1 MKKKLTALV
10 LAGLMVFSLAGC
22 STPAPAADAAAPAAP
37 AADKPI
43 HIGIVVKSMADQHWN
58 LVKAG
63 AMAKARE
70 LGVQVDVIGP
80 NAESDVQG
88 QVDMIDNMV
97 GQGVSALAVAPSS
110 QDAVIGSFQKAADAG
125 IPILT
130 IDTDTTF
137 EKRLSFIGT
146 GNYDAAKA
154 GGEAA
159 AKVVGSGKK
168 AVILRGRL
176 GDPTHD
182 QRQQGFEEALKAAG
196 VEIIDVKAADSDA
209 EKAMNIMQDLLQV
222 YPQIDLVVSTTDSQ
236 ALGAQRAIEAASAK
250 TIIMSFD
257 GTSDVCALIQQGK
270 VMGSVAQNPYGMG
283 ELAVE
288 NAIKAAK
295 GESVEARIDS
305 GAVVVMTENVDS
317 YLEDLNKKMGQ

>member
-1 MKKKLTALV
+1 MKKRWTALA
-10 LAGLMVFSLAGC
+10 LAGVMVLSLAGC
-22 STPAPAADAAAPAAP
+22 STPAPSADAAAPAAP
-37 AADKPI
+37 AADQPV

-63 AMAKARE
+63 ALAKASE
-70 LGVQVDVIGP
+70 LGVKVDVIGP

-88 QVDMIDNMV
+88 QVDMIDNMI
-97 GQGVSALAVAPSS
+97 GQGVSALCVAPSS

-168 AVILRGRL
+168 CVILRGRL

-182 QRQQGFEEALKAAG
+182 QRQQGFEDALKAAG
-196 VEIIDVKAADSDA
+196 IEIIDVKAADSDA
-209 EKAMNIMQDLLQV
+209 EKAMNITQDLLQV
-222 YPQIDLVVSTTDSQ
+222 YPQIDLVCSTTDSQ
-236 ALGAQRAIEAASAK
+236 ALGAQRAIEAAGAK
-250 TIIMSFD
+250 TLIMSFD

-288 NAIKAAK
+288 NALKAAK
-295 GESVEARIDS
+295 GESVDARIDS
-305 GAVVVMTENVDS
+305 GAVVVMTDNVDS
-317 YLEDLNKKMGQ
+317 YLEDLKKKIGQ